1 MRQSRQERKRRSSVG
16 ASRAG
21 WQVAAA
27 EGTQAARG
35 EHESRIA
42 TVVARHEQTLLRV
55 AQQFSL
61 CHDDALDAYQ
71 RALEI
76 FVRRV
81 STVDPATEVAWL
93 KVVVRHEAMAIRRAR
108 SRLVASDDVDLD
120 AIDHGDARSVEEQLA
135 ATQRVRRSAEA
146 LRALKPDE
154 AKALVLKAHGLSYD
168 EIRERYGWTYTKVN
182 RSITEGRR
190 RFLGVYEEIESGK
203 HCEAFADT
211 LEALAAGSATPRQLL
226 AIRPH
231 LRHCDGCRS
240 TVRALHLSRLRRAL
254 LLLPLAAGIRLPW
267 RDRLAEIVHR
277 SGASDVAMSI
287 QAASAGGGGRLATAA
302 TVLGMCL
309 GGAGVGTVCV
319 SQLLDEAPQKRS
331 QVGAPHRAAKN
342 AARADDDAPRPRAVA
357 AVATPAPTAHA
368 SPHPAATAAPTR
380 VASGRRHRARNAKAA
395 VAEDEFGFERTT
407 SSSPNTPASSATAVA
422 ATSDT
427 SSPSSSGSTS
437 APPVPAPPASNP
449 AAEEF
454 TP

>member
-1 MRQSRQERKRRSSVG
+1 MRQSRHERKRRSSVG

-27 EGTQAARG
+27 VGTQAARG

-61 CHDDALDAYQ
+61 CHDDAQDAYQ

-81 STVDPATEVAWL
+81 STVDPATQVAWL

-108 SRLVASDDVDLD
+108 SRLVATDDIDLD
-120 AIDHGDARSVEEQLA
+120 AIDHADARSVEEQLA

-168 EIRERYGWTYTKVN
+168 EIGERYGWTYTKVN

-254 LLLPLAAGIRLPW
+254 LLLPQAAGIRLPW
-267 RDRLAEIVHR
+267 RDRLAELVHR
-277 SGASDVAMSI
+277 SSASDVAMSI

-319 SQLLDEAPQKRS
+319 SQLLDEPPQKRS
-331 QVGAPHRAAKN
+331 PAGASHRAPKKS
-342 AARADDDAPRPRAVA
+342 ARAGDDAPARTVA
-357 AVATPAPTAHA
+357 AVATPAPTPHA
-368 SPHPAATAAPTR
+368 SPHPAVTPAPTR
-380 VASGRRHRARNAKAA
+380 AANRGRHRTRDAKAA

-407 SSSPNTPASSATAVA
+407 SSSPASTSSPASAVA
-422 ATSDT
+422 ASRGT

-437 APPVPAPPASNP
+437 APRVPAPPASNP

-454 TP
+454 AP

>member
-1 MRQSRQERKRRSSVG
+1 V
-16 ASRAG
+16 
-21 WQVAAA
+21 
-27 EGTQAARG
+27 GTQAARG
-35 EHESRIA
+35 EQQSRIV

-55 AQQFSL
+55 AQQCSL

-93 KVVVRHEAMAIRRAR
+93 KVVVRHEAMAIRRTR
-108 SRLVASDDVDLD
+108 SRLVASDDIDLD
-120 AIDHGDARSVEEQLA
+120 AIDHADARSVEEQVA
-135 ATQRVRRSAEA
+135 AAQRVRRSAEA

-168 EIRERYGWTYTKVN
+168 EIGERYGWTYTKVN
-182 RSITEGRR
+182 RSISEGRR
-190 RFLGVYEEIESGK
+190 RFLGVYEEIEAGK

-211 LEALAAGSATPRQLL
+211 LEALAAGRATPRQLL

-254 LLLPLAAGIRLPW
+254 LFLPLATGVRLPW
-267 RDRLAEIVHR
+267 RDRLVEVVHR
-277 SGASDVAMSI
+277 SSASDVAMSI

-319 SQLLDEAPQKRS
+319 SQLLDEPPQNRS
-331 QVGAPHRAAKN
+331 EVRASHRAAKN
-342 AARADDDAPRPRAVA
+342 AARADDHASRARAVA

-368 SPHPAATAAPTR
+368 NPHPAATATPHPDR
-380 VASGRRHRARNAKAA
+380 GRRHRANAKAA
-395 VAEDEFGFERTT
+395 VAEDEFGFERITPSGNT
-407 SSSPNTPASSATAVA
+407 SPPATAVA
-422 ATSDT
+422 ASSGT
-427 SSPSSSGSTS
+427 SSPVSSGSTS
-437 APPVPAPPASNP
+437 APQGPAPPASDP

-454 TP
+454 AP

>member
-1 MRQSRQERKRRSSVG
+1 
-16 ASRAG
+16 
-21 WQVAAA
+21 
-27 EGTQAARG
+27 
-35 EHESRIA
+35 
-42 TVVARHEQTLLRV
+42 
-55 AQQFSL
+55 
-61 CHDDALDAYQ
+61 
-71 RALEI
+71 
-76 FVRRV
+76 
-81 STVDPATEVAWL
+81 
-93 KVVVRHEAMAIRRAR
+93 VRHEAMAIRRTR
-108 SRLVASDDVDLD
+108 SRLVASDDIDLD
-120 AIDHGDARSVEEQLA
+120 AIDHADARSVEEQLA

-190 RFLGVYEEIESGK
+190 RFLDAYEEIESGK

-254 LLLPLAAGIRLPW
+254 LFLPVATGIRLPW
-267 RDRLAEIVHR
+267 RDRLAEVVHR
-277 SGASDVAMSI
+277 SSASDVAMSI
-287 QAASAGGGGRLATAA
+287 QAASGGGGGRLATAA

-319 SQLLDEAPQKRS
+319 SQLRDQPPQERS
-331 QVGAPHRAAKN
+331 RAGASHRAAV
-342 AARADDDAPRPRAVA
+342 RPDHHAPRVRAVA
-357 AVATPAPTAHA
+357 ALATPAPTANA
-368 SPHPAATAAPTR
+368 SPHPAATVAPH
-380 VASGRRHRARNAKAA
+380 ADADRRRRSDDKKATA
-395 VAEDEFGFERTT
+395 AEDEFGFERTA
-407 SSSPNTPASSATAVA
+407 SRDTPASTSSATAVA
-422 ATSDT
+422 ASGGG

-437 APPVPAPPASNP
+437 APRGPAPAAPDP

-454 TP
+454 AP